1 MRMSGRKLRLAVGT
15 GFAALMLMVGV
26 SSVGATAPGTT
37 GSASVV
43 VGGGASAYH
52 SSNPS
57 TTVATYRD
65 APAVVVGDL
74 GRMPSLG
81 PSKDVCRY
89 IEVGRNTDGQTVL
102 SVDFDKCGNVVLQPA
117 AFPLWEVVGGP
128 GVGPTGKY
136 FVVPETENPP
146 NGTIPAKAY
155 VIDTFR

>member
-26 SSVGATAPGTT
+26 SSVGATVPGAAT
-37 GSASVV
+37 GNEPI
-43 VGGGASAYH
+43 VGTSAYH

-65 APAVVVGDL
+65 VPAVTHG
-74 GRMPSLG
+74 SLG
-81 PSKDVCRY
+81 GGTDGCRY
-89 IEVGRNTDGQTVL
+89 LEIGRRSDGQTIVSIDL
-102 SVDFDKCGNVVLQPA
+102 DKCGNVVLQPA

-136 FVVPETENPP
+136 LVVPETENPV
-146 NGTIPAKAY
+146 NGTLPAKTY